1 MTSIKAD
8 DPSTMEGRQYHI
20 QCKKGD
26 LAKYL
31 LIPGNPE
38 RIPKIVEWWEHSR
51 EIAYHREFHSF
62 TGKYKGTDISAVS
75 SGIGSACMAIVVH
88 EATTI
93 GVDTFIRVGSTGA
106 IGQGIECG
114 DLVISSAA
122 VRLDGASQ
130 SYVLPEYPA
139 HANYEVLMALIEAAE
154 GLGVR
159 YHVGITATTA
169 DFYAGQQRP
178 SLHTSRHSGT
188 CSLITDLKKANVLN
202 FEMECATLFTLS
214 TLFNNRAG
222 TVCAVY
228 ANRSKNVFE
237 PGAGE
242 EDCIRVANEAV
253 SILRDWDNCK
263 QKRGKKYFY
272 PSLLK

>member
-1 MTSIKAD
+1 MKSIKAD
-8 DPSTMEGRQYHI
+8 DPSTKECKQYHI

-31 LIPGNPE
+31 LIPGDPE
-38 RIPKIVEWWEHSR
+38 RISKIVDGWEQSR

-62 TGKYKGTDISAVS
+62 TGKYKGTGISAIS
-75 SGIGSACMAIVVH
+75 SGIGPACMAIVVN
-88 EATTI
+88 EAAAV

-130 SYVLPEYPA
+130 SYVLSEYPA

-154 GLGVR
+154 GLDVR

-169 DFYAGQQRP
+169 DFYAGQERYSP
-178 SLHTSRHSGT
+178 HTNPFPGMHSIIRN
-188 CSLITDLKKANVLN
+188 LQKANVLN

-222 TVCAVY
+222 AVCAVY
-228 ANRSKNVFE
+228 ANRIKNVFD

-253 SILRDWDNCK
+253 SILRDWDACK
-263 QKRGKKYFY
+263 QTRGKKHFY

>member
-8 DPSTMEGRQYHI
+8 DPSTTEGRQYHI

-38 RIPKIVEWWEHSR
+38 RIPKIVEFWEQSR

-62 TGKYKGTDISAVS
+62 TGKYKGTDISAIS
-75 SGIGSACMAIVVH
+75 SGIGPACMAIVVH
-88 EATTI
+88 EAAAI

-106 IGQGIECG
+106 IGQEIECG

-130 SYVLPEYPA
+130 SYVLHEYPA

-169 DFYAGQQRP
+169 DFYAGQERLSP
-178 SLHTSRHSGT
+178 HKSFPSGT
-188 CSLITDLKKANVLN
+188 HTMIRDLQKAKVLN

-214 TLFNNRAG
+214 SLFNNRAG

-228 ANRSKNVFE
+228 ANRIKNVFD

-263 QKRGKKYFY
+263 QTHGKKHFY

>member
-1 MTSIKAD
+1 MTSIKAN
-8 DPSTMEGRQYHI
+8 DPSTLDGKQYHI

-38 RIPKIVEWWEHSR
+38 RIPKIVEGWEQSR
-51 EIAYHREFHSF
+51 EISYHREFHSF
-62 TGKYKGTDISAVS
+62 TGKYKGTDISAIS
-75 SGIGSACMAIVVH
+75 SGIGSACMAIVVN
-88 EATTI
+88 EATAV

-106 IGQGIECG
+106 IRQEIECG

-154 GLGVR
+154 GLDVR

-169 DFYAGQQRP
+169 DFYASQERDSPQTSFP
-178 SLHTSRHSGT
+178 SGMHSIIRN
-188 CSLITDLKKANVLN
+188 LQKVNVLN

-228 ANRSKNVFE
+228 ANRIKNVFD

-253 SILRDWDNCK
+253 SILRNWDACK
-263 QKRGKKYFY
+263 QTCGKKHFY

>member
-1 MTSIKAD
+1 MTSNKAD
-8 DPSTMEGRQYHI
+8 DPSITEGRQYHI

-26 LAKYL
+26 LANYL

-38 RIPKIVEWWEHSR
+38 RIPKIVESWEPSR
-51 EIAYHREFHSF
+51 EIAYHREFYSF
-62 TGKYKGTDISAVS
+62 TGKYKGTDISAIS
-75 SGIGSACMAIVVH
+75 SGIGPACMAIVVH
-88 EATTI
+88 EATAV

-130 SYVLPEYPA
+130 SYVFPEYPA
-139 HANYEVLMALIEAAE
+139 HANYEVLLALIEAAE
-154 GLGVR
+154 GLDVR

-169 DFYAGQQRP
+169 DFYAGQERP
-178 SLHTSRHSGT
+178 SPHAPHPSSKHFFIR
-188 CSLITDLKKANVLN
+188 DLQKANVLN

-214 TLFNNRAG
+214 NLFNNRAG

-228 ANRSKNVFE
+228 ANRIKNVFN

-242 EDCIRVANEAV
+242 EDCIKVANEAV
-253 SILRDWDNCK
+253 SILREWDTCK
-263 QKRGKKYFY
+263 QANGKKHFY